1 MYFRNLENMVLE
13 FQNFI
18 RLYNM
23 ISDLF
28 FFVLFRDILYGVK
41 VEAEKSKTYVIKIFQ
56 IYEFLGSEF
65 DDFVMEY

>member
-1 MYFRNLENMVLE
+1 MVLE
-13 FQNFI
+13 FLNFI

-41 VEAEKSKTYVIKIFQ
+41 VEAEKSKTYVIKIF
-56 IYEFLGSEF
+56 
-65 DDFVMEY
+65 